1 MRMDVSDVIGSFG
14 LYHFIVLLVTVLR
27 ALPSAWTL
35 TGIDFISGDVPF
47 RCAYDEDTW
56 YLIKKNHSLERYLK
70 NNCSKFH
77 IQIDH
82 KGELVLLNISA
93 PLKCPKFAFDKP
105 DTAYGWSV
113 VEEWS
118 LVCDR
123 HLMGSA
129 MQSIVFAGSFVGAI
143 IFGLVADWQGR
154 RRSLLVSTV
163 TFAGFAMI
171 SATQKSFWL
180 FNTFRFFQA
189 AAVAGIQ
196 ITASALFMELL
207 LPRDR
212 YLFNVGFS
220 IGFAVCTV
228 PIPYVTMALNS
239 WQLFQLVT
247 GLCALCILLPL
258 LVVEESP
265 RWLVSQK
272 RTLEAREVLN
282 SIFTTNRRIVS
293 NFSYLMSNLVEQT
306 HNREIEGIF
315 RLLGHGR
322 LRIQLSLILLYWL
335 IENGIYYAEIFLSSH
350 IRDTDH
356 KLAFA
361 INAAAEIPAGLIG
374 MIFLRYFNRRSSMA
388 SSLAVGSA
396 CAIVAAAIPIQDAL
410 YSLVLSGLTRFFL
423 TLATSIK
430 WVYTLELM
438 PTNIRS
444 LGFAMAFAMGRI
456 GGIFAPYI
464 RDMAISSPENQ
475 KWCFVIISVG
485 SLCATMLVFFLPETI
500 NAQLPDSF
508 FETFRRQRRRRGQS
522 IPRT

>member
-143 IFGLVADWQGR
+143 IFGLVADWIRDDIGDSEIFLALQHVPFLSSRCG
-154 RRSLLVSTV
+154 SWYTDHS
-163 TFAGFAMI
+163 I
-171 SATQKSFWL
+171 S
-180 FNTFRFFQA
+180 
-189 AAVAGIQ
+189 
-196 ITASALFMELL
+196 
-207 LPRDR
+207 P
-212 YLFNVGFS
+212 
-220 IGFAVCTV
+220 
-228 PIPYVTMALNS
+228 
-239 WQLFQLVT
+239 
-247 GLCALCILLPL
+247 